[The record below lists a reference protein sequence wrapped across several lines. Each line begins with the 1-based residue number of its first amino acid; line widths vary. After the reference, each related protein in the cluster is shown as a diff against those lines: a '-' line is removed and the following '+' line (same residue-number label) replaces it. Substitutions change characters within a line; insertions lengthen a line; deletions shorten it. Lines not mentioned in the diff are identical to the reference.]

1 VVEEVEEANW
11 RCHLMTDLRDRSQPV
26 EHAQIMQLLLSS
38 PALTQCIEDLTHS
51 SISGIFYS
59 QIALRTPLP
68 SNLASQ
74 PAALDYCPGAQ
85 YHLDGQANSSGT
97 RFPDPWTLLVGI
109 ALVDVVTEDMGNFTV
124 FPGWHSLRDWSQYPD
139 EKRTKTLPDLG
150 APTHVCLRA
159 GDAVVAHVLLPH
171 RGGKNT
177 TSACAPV
184 FNDNTAEHCPSVTE
198 KAYTQGRA
206 PSTHP
211 MESPWHIPANT
222 REMVFFRVRVEGVDY
237 EAPGRAARLL
247 GSVWSELPG
256 IEAHILATTGAGA
269 DTSD

>member
-1 VVEEVEEANW
+1 
-11 RCHLMTDLRDRSQPV
+11 
-26 EHAQIMQLLLSS
+26 
-38 PALTQCIEDLTHS
+38 
-51 SISGIFYS
+51 
-59 QIALRTPLP
+59 
-68 SNLASQ
+68 
-74 PAALDYCPGAQ
+74 
-85 YHLDGQANSSGT
+85 
-97 RFPDPWTLLVGI
+97 VGV

-124 FPGWHSLRDWSQYPD
+124 FPGWHRLRDWSRYPD

-184 FNDNTAEHCPSVTE
+184 FNAAEHCTSV
-198 KAYTQGRA
+198 KGAFHTQGCA
-206 PSTHP
+206 PATCP
-211 MESPWHIPANT
+211 LESPWHIPANS

-256 IEAHILATTGAGA
+256 IEEHILANVGAGA